1 MLRRMSAQR
10 RHASTSVRGAVRAL
24 ASSMARGRPYLSF
37 GRSCNP
43 NFVASPSLRRRLDF
57 RSDSGPHRD
66 HRTRCVNAPAMQTRV
81 VYKRPAAKTP
91 ECRACVRDSVDAAK
105 HFERVWTL
113 PARCL
118 HRLFRGLN
126 ADGNKATH
134 WCAAESLQRFA
145 DARTPPRDTTWR
157 PGNSA
162 DKLCV
167 VSRLSLSYASKTGL
181 ARTGLAPSRQQRRRP
196 SMPVLHLWDRCH
208 ASLPS
213 TDLPRGPRALQRPKL
228 PVPQMKNFIHTGQVV
243 LRGPKA

>member
-1 MLRRMSAQR
+1 MSAQR

-126 ADGNKATH
+126 AEGIK
-134 WCAAESLQRFA
+134 R
-145 DARTPPRDTTWR
+145 
-157 PGNSA
+157 
-162 DKLCV
+162 
-167 VSRLSLSYASKTGL
+167 
-181 ARTGLAPSRQQRRRP
+181 RTG
-196 SMPVLHLWDRCH
+196 
-208 ASLPS
+208 
-213 TDLPRGPRALQRPKL
+213 ALQSRCRGL
-228 PVPQMKNFIHTGQVV
+228 PTHAHRQETQPGVPATQRTSSV
-243 LRGPKA
+243 